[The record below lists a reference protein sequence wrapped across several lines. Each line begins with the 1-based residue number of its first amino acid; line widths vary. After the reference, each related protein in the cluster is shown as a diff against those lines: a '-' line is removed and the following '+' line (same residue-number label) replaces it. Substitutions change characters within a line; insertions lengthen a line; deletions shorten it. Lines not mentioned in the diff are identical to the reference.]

1 MSTDFLSF
9 RGLDA
14 CSDSPSEKS
23 ILGSLSKGTL
33 LMLLLASDC
42 LSSFLISSID
52 SLSRSG
58 LSEESC
64 EALITLF
71 DYDLLLEAFKSD
83 FDNLGWFCW
92 NRSLMACD

>member
-1 MSTDFLSF
+1 MSTDFLSL

-14 CSDSPSEKS
+14 CSGSPSEKS
-23 ILGSLSKGTL
+23 KLGSLSKGTL

-42 LSSFLISSID
+42 WSSCLFSSID

-58 LSEESC
+58 LSDESC
-64 EALITLF
+64 DPLITLF

-92 NRSLMACD
+92 NRSLMA